1 MKHTYSSANI
11 KPKKFIKSE
20 IKNLNFGGF
29 ESPLFSGFLSPKSSH
44 KNEKTKAKSKTN
56 TNSKVN
62 LNFVDSKSKNNLI
75 NIKLNI
81 QSEIINNNYNEHK
94 KNKKENLEKVLE
106 TKDKIV
112 DQLQKEISKT
122 KYQIELSRTK
132 NNLKN
137 SIEKFENPDNFL
149 NEKMHKIQKERS
161 KLATIK
167 TSSVISKNVR
177 QYFKNYI
184 FKNSKSLS
192 KTPTPTSIIS
202 SGNRKQ
208 LTLNSTNSSLNSN
221 LLSSKNFNC
230 YNSNYPDVEN
240 ILSGSPRYDIYRKTM
255 NKSNSLLSSMGQF
268 MTKKISQRNHHSREK
283 SLNVHKNIN
292 NSWNSTNTNYQENTN
307 EFERIKTRTKE
318 VMIKYIN
325 YINENK
331 T

>member
-20 IKNLNFGGF
+20 IKNLNFGGC

-44 KNEKTKAKSKTN
+44 QNEKTKGKSKTN
-56 TNSKVN
+56 TNSKMN

-75 NIKLNI
+75 NIRLNI
-81 QSEIINNNYNEHK
+81 KSEIINNNYDEHK
-94 KNKKENLEKVLE
+94 RIINSKEKMKKVLE
-106 TKDKIV
+106 TKDKIIEE
-112 DQLQKEISKT
+112 LERKISKT
-122 KYQIELSRTK
+122 KYQIDLSRTK

-149 NEKMHKIQKERS
+149 DEKMHKIQKERS

-184 FKNSKSLS
+184 LKNSKSLS
-192 KTPTPTSIIS
+192 KTETPTSIIS

-208 LTLNSTNSSLNSN
+208 LTLNNNTNNSSNSN
-221 LLSSKNFNC
+221 LFSSNNFNF
-230 YNSNYPDVEN
+230 YNSNYLDVEN
-240 ILSGSPRYDIYRKTM
+240 ILSGSPRYDIYNKTM
-255 NKSNSLLSSMGQF
+255 NKSNSQISSKRQSIN
-268 MTKKISQRNHHSREK
+268 KIVSQRHHHSCEK
-283 SLNVHKNIN
+283 TLNVQKNIN
-292 NSWNSTNTNYQENTN
+292 TNCQESTN
-307 EFERIKTRTKE
+307 EFEKIKSRTKQ
-318 VMIKYIN
+318 VMLNYIK